1 MFIPI
6 PVQVDQ
12 QRAIDQQR
20 PLAPSV
26 TDISLRFWM
35 AEEDIISVDWPVL
48 AQRACFKV
56 VASATDH
63 PRNPRAAL
71 DPAAARQ
78 TTAQFSPR
86 GPPPETTPGGWE
98 YLDHTA
104 DVQIHAWGST
114 TAEAFAAAAQ
124 GMFGYMVELAEIGHD
139 LQRTVV
145 ASGHD
150 WESMLFAFLDE
161 CLYVF
166 HTESLA
172 MTRIVVDSIDTTC
185 WMVTASV
192 TGGLFD
198 SSKHKQGTEVK
209 AITYSNMQIL
219 HPDTEASR
227 NAAPEKRAQI
237 YVIVDI

>member
-1 MFIPI
+1 L
-6 PVQVDQ
+6 QHLSYSAGQ
-12 QRAIDQQR
+12 HR
-20 PLAPSV
+20 LL
-26 TDISLRFWM
+26 ISNRRLCGM
-35 AEEDIISVDWPVL
+35 AEEDIIAVNWPVL
-48 AQRACFKV
+48 AQRACFKFE
-56 VASATDH
+56 SAPDH
-63 PRNPRAAL
+63 PRNARAAS
-71 DPAAARQ
+71 DPGAER
-78 TTAQFSPR
+78 
-86 GPPPETTPGGWE
+86 ETTVCRAPIGLAQVTVPGGWE

-139 LQRTVV
+139 LQRNVV

-172 MTRIVVDSIDTTC
+172 MTRIVVDSIDTGSWT
-185 WMVTASV
+185 VTASV

-219 HPDTEASR
+219 HPDAEASR
-227 NAAPEKRAQI
+227 DAAPEKRAQI